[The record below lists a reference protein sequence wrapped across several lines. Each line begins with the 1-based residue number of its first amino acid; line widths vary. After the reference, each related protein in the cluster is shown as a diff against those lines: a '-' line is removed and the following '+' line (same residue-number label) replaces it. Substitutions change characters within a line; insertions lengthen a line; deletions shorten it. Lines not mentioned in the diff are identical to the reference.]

1 MSFFDVPKLQDVRL
15 VGEYR
20 TVCNDMMSSNP
31 SKNARLVAIA
41 RFIEKHYLGIDP
53 DIRVHEFSFAS
64 APDDNEIW
72 FSVHVRGKGSYKQSL
87 YKENLLSLKPGDS
100 VELFKIKGNFLLPEE
115 PNQHLVFIAGGLG
128 VTPFRSMLRDI
139 ELKHLSFTVTLV
151 HVDRGPYLYES
162 ELSQMPIEQYRV
174 TRTEVGSTLENITKK
189 FPKAVY
195 YVVGSPNFA
204 QDINDKLR
212 PLGISST
219 QIKNDDWGYW

>member
-1 MSFFDVPKLQDVRL
+1 MPFKAGQYTHLRL
-15 VGEYR
+15 
-20 TVCNDMMSSNP
+20 SSLET
-31 SKNARLVAIA
+31 K
-41 RFIEKHYLGIDP
+41 
-53 DIRVHEFSFAS
+53 RVHEFSFAS